1 MKTANVRR
9 AMTRSGSYPGPRLV
23 NRQEPQFVPTD
34 APRSDPYSTYAKS
47 MTGIMVSFLFG
58 FFTLWLSLTI
68 QGVIGLGDADR
79 ALSASI
85 SSRIIIASAL
95 ALIFCIVGLPLILP
109 WFVAFLPAYFLIP
122 VKSVFWKSWVC
133 TLSGVLVGVLA
144 LWFDALVYSL
154 LTAGPSSS
162 LNIPLLKSA
171 SIPAAV
177 LGGAVCFAAA
187 IARRMS
193 KAAYFNTSVTNSSP
207 AHAERPNFYLT
218 IHKA

>member
-9 AMTRSGSYPGPRLV
+9 AITRSASYPGLRLV
-23 NRQEPQFVPTD
+23 NRQELQLVPTD
-34 APRSDPYSTYAKS
+34 APQSDPDSTYAKS
-47 MTGIMVSFLFG
+47 MMGIMVSFLFG

-68 QGVIGLGDADR
+68 LGVIGLGDADR

-109 WFVAFLPAYFLIP
+109 WFVAFLPAYFFIP
-122 VKSVFWKSWVC
+122 VKSVLWKSWVC

-154 LTAGPSSS
+154 FTAGPSSS
-162 LNIPLLKSA
+162 LNIPLLQSA

-177 LGGAVCFAAA
+177 LGGTVCFAAA
-187 IARRMS
+187 IGRRAF
-193 KAAYFNTSVTNSSP
+193 KAAYFNTNGTINSPS
-207 AHAERPNFYLT
+207 HEERPNFYLT